1 MANGNLMDENTPVE
15 ADSATPPQ
23 DNKFDFRAFIA
34 DIEDR
39 LAAGEKRLGIP
50 AGTLSKLHDEPD
62 YIMVIK
68 IIAAIEP
75 TVNDLIAGG
84 LSKGGGLGG
93 VPNKITFAPVA
104 DFAAE
109 RLQLSG
115 RAGKLEL
122 AYQLGMLS
130 DRDVKFS
137 TTVSAIRNR
146 YAHNIKNA
154 SRQLIDLIHEA
165 RKNDA
170 NLSRKL
176 FYDID
181 VNLDGMPNGFVK
193 ILLAW
198 SFSRFLESAE
208 DRLQAPKGSFLGG
221 LLGLA
226 TIEDDNP
233 KGNVSNEAVL
243 AADPA

>member
-1 MANGNLMDENTPVE
+1 MDKDTP
-15 ADSATPPQ
+15 AAPTSTKDQAA
-23 DNKFDFRAFIA
+23 DFRRFMA
-34 DIEDR
+34 DIQQKLE
-39 LAAGEKRLGIP
+39 AGEKRLQIP
-50 AGTLSKLHDEPD
+50 RGTLSDLYREPD

-68 IIAAIEP
+68 IIAALEP

-104 DFAAE
+104 DFAAD

-122 AYQLGMLS
+122 AQRLGML
-130 DRDVKFS
+130 DDKDVAFAGA
-137 TTVSAIRNR
+137 VSAIRNR
-146 YAHNIKNA
+146 YAHNITNA
-154 SRQLIDLIHEA
+154 SRQFIDLIREA
-165 RKNDA
+165 KRNDA
-170 NLSRKL
+170 NLAKKL
-176 FYDID
+176 FYGDNVD
-181 VNLDGMPNGFVK
+181 FEGMTNGFVK

-208 DRLQAPKGSFLGG
+208 LRLHVPKGEFLGG

-226 TIEDDNP
+226 GRDED
-233 KGNVSNEAVL
+233 EAV
-243 AADPA
+243 

>member
-1 MANGNLMDENTPVE
+1 MDKDTPAE
-15 ADSATPPQ
+15 PTSTKDQAA
-23 DNKFDFRAFIA
+23 DFRKFIA
-34 DIEDR
+34 DIQQKLE
-39 LAAGEKRLGIP
+39 AGEKRLQIP
-50 AGTLSKLHDEPD
+50 NGTLSDLHREPD

-68 IIAAIEP
+68 IIAALEP

-104 DFAAE
+104 DFAAD

-122 AYQLGMLS
+122 AQRLGML
-130 DRDVKFS
+130 DDKDVAFAGA
-137 TTVSAIRNR
+137 VSAIRNR
-146 YAHNIKNA
+146 YAHNITNA
-154 SRQLIDLIHEA
+154 SRQFIDLVREA
-165 RKNDA
+165 KKNDA
-170 NLSRKL
+170 NLARKL
-176 FYDID
+176 FYGDNVD
-181 VNLDGMPNGFVK
+181 LEGMTNGFAK

-208 DRLQAPKGSFLGG
+208 LRLHVPKGEFLGG

-226 TIEDDNP
+226 NRDED
-233 KGNVSNEAVL
+233 EAV
-243 AADPA
+243 